1 MSTRTLMLTSAVTV
15 GMAMMSSTGAV
26 AQEDLRIG
34 EPAELSGRFVAFGA
48 QIQKG
53 VEAAV
58 ETWKAVRGDT
68 VAGHRITV
76 IPADTQ
82 SNTSL
87 TVSVMNKLIQS
98 DKAHILVGPGASDIG
113 AAAVPPWKQVADRPI
128 WFVPGVSTTIAEKAV
143 DKDPYYFHTFPWVY
157 HYHSANIAM
166 LKAALGTDKTVAIIY
181 SDGAY
186 GRAHVGY
193 TRNYLK
199 DAGYKIIDEELIREN
214 ANDFTPAL
222 LKIRDKKPDIL
233 YTLVQTNDGILLT
246 KQIRALNLR
255 LPYLLG
261 TFQTTIP
268 EWRKAVGDLQECWT
282 GITTYMPGANFPA
295 DKREPRLFPSGNAW
309 EEYWHTKFHKEPEY
323 MEAGA
328 YVSTMLGLLA
338 VEKVNS
344 LDRDKIAKALA
355 EDSYDTILGPS
366 KFEPSEVALH
376 QAFSKVLIFQQQK
389 AGNEFKSVILYPP
402 QVAQGSLQQCPMP

>member
-1 MSTRTLMLTSAVTV
+1 MSTKTLMLTCAATV
-15 GMAMMSSTGAV
+15 GMAMTFSTGAMS
-26 AQEDLRIG
+26 QEELRIG

-53 VEAAV
+53 VEDAV

-68 VAGHRITV
+68 VAGHKITI

-113 AAAVPPWKQVADRPI
+113 AAAVPPWKQVGTRPI

-143 DKDPYYFHTFPWVY
+143 GKDPYYFHTFPWVY
-157 HYHSANIAM
+157 HYHTANVAM
-166 LKAALGTDKTVAIIY
+166 LKEALGTDKTVAIIY

-193 TRNYLK
+193 ARKYLT
-199 DAGYKIIDEELIREN
+199 DAGFKIVDEELIREN

-222 LKIRDKKPDIL
+222 LKVRDKKPDIL
-233 YTLVQTNDGILLT
+233 YTLVQTNDGVLLT
-246 KQIRALNLR
+246 KQIRALNLKI
-255 LPYLLG
+255 PYLLG

-268 EWRKAVGDLQECWT
+268 EWRKAVGDIQECWT

-295 DKREPRLFPSGNAW
+295 DKREPKLFPAGNAW
-309 EEYWHTKFHKEPEY
+309 EEHWRARFHKEPEY

-338 VEKVNS
+338 VEKAGS
-344 LDRDKIAKALA
+344 LDRDKVEKALA
-355 EDSYDTILGPS
+355 EESYDTVLGPS
-366 KFEPSEVALH
+366 KFEPSEIALH

-389 AGNEFKSVILYPP
+389 VGNEFKSVILYPP
-402 QVAQGSLQQCPMP
+402 QAAQGKLKQCPMP